1 MPRPPL
7 SWQGGAPKVTE
18 IAVRESPAGTH
29 RPVSATRLCL
39 LSALDAVHHPI
50 MSKVLII
57 LAGVVLTAVV
67 GGAIYLATFD
77 PPVTRERVEQ
87 VLPNDRFPE

>member
-1 MPRPPL
+1 
-7 SWQGGAPKVTE
+7 
-18 IAVRESPAGTH
+18 
-29 RPVSATRLCL
+29 
-39 LSALDAVHHPI
+39 

>member
-1 MPRPPL
+1 M
-7 SWQGGAPKVTE
+7 SK
-18 IAVRESPAGTH
+18 I
-29 RPVSATRLCL
+29 L
-39 LSALDAVHHPI
+39 LSLAAV
-50 MSKVLII
+50 L
-57 LAGVVLTAVV
+57 VVAAV